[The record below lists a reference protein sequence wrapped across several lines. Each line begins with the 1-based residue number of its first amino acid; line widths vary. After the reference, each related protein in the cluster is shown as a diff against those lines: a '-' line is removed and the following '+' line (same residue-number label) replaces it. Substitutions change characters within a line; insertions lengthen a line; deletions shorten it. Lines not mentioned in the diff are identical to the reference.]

1 MLNINNV
8 RDNKKRSLKMVRL
21 VGVDLPRD
29 KRIVYALISIHGIG
43 ITSAKKII
51 QIAKIDAQKRIKDLT
66 TEEIILLRQTIESSN
81 LKLEG
86 DLRRFNGL
94 NIKRL
99 SEINCHR
106 GKRHRSSLPVR
117 GQRTRTNARAR
128 RGSKKTVT
136 KKN

>member
-1 MLNINNV
+1 
-8 RDNKKRSLKMVRL
+8 MVRL
-21 VGVDLPRD
+21 VGIDLPRN
-29 KRIVYALISIHGIG
+29 KRIAYALTYIHGVG
-43 ITSAKKII
+43 LTSAKKILEI
-51 QIAKIDAQKRIKDLT
+51 SSINCETRTNDLT
-66 TEEIILLRQTIESSN
+66 TEQTIALREALETMD

-106 GKRHRSSLPVR
+106 GKRHRASLPVR

-128 RGSKKTVT
+128 RGAKKTVT
-136 KKN
+136 NKKK